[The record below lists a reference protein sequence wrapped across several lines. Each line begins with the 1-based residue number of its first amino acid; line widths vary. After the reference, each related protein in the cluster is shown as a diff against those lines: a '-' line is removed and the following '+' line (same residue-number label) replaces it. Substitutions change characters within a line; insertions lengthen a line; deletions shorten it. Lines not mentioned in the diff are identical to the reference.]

1 MLNYLNELILVVR
14 NVMCSI
20 ILNVLAMNMKAMFP
34 KNQVHGIVL
43 NALSFSRLLKKSV
56 YI

>member
-20 ILNVLAMNMKAMFP
+20 ILNVLTMNMKAMFP

-43 NALSFSRLLKKSV
+43 NALSFSRFLKKSV